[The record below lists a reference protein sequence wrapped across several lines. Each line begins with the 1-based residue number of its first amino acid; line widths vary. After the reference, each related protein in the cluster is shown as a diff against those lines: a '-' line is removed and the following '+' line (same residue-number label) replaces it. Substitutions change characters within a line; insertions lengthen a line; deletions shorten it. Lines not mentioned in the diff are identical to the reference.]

1 MSRIQRDIVMP
12 DLELPEVQARVSV
25 WLVRLGTRVT
35 TGDRLVEIVAGDV
48 TVDLSAPITGVFV
61 EKCLTEDE
69 PVHAGQVLG
78 RIEAR

>member
-1 MSRIQRDIVMP
+1 MSRIHRDIVMP

-61 EKCLTEDE
+61 EKCLAEDE
-69 PVHAGQVLG
+69 PVQAGQVLG

>member
-1 MSRIQRDIVMP
+1 MSRIHRDIVMP

-61 EKCLTEDE
+61 EKCLVEDE
-69 PVHAGQVLG
+69 PVQAGQVLG